1 MSKKDNKKKR
11 KSFSILKLLFAIIIL
26 LVMAILL
33 LSLYSNVTSQKL
45 ITADGRIETVEG
57 KKECVS
63 ALVCGINDNLT
74 DTIMYLNYNT
84 KNGKLFIMSI
94 PRDTYVE
101 NEYCVGHKINAI
113 YRGKNI
119 IPLVEEVQDKL
130 DTKIDYYVIFD
141 TKMVNKLVD
150 EIGGVKIEVPFD
162 MKYDDPT
169 QDLHI
174 DLEKGVQ
181 VLNGIEAEHFVR
193 FRHNNDMSVAYAMG
207 DLGRVK
213 TQQEF
218 MKSFAKS
225 MISPKNIFK
234 VQSIVNIILEDT
246 KTNIQTED
254 IIRYMLS
261 IVKLDTN
268 NIVTKTAVGSPKY
281 INGISYFLLDDEKT
295 QEEIKNEI

>member
-1 MSKKDNKKKR
+1 MSKKDSKKKR
-11 KSFSILKLLFAIIIL
+11 KSFSIFKLLFVVAIFFVI
-26 LVMAILL
+26 AIFSI
-33 LSLYSNVTSQKL
+33 SLYSNVTSHSL
-45 ITADGRIETVEG
+45 VAADGRVETIEG
-57 KKECVS
+57 KKEYVS
-63 ALVCGINDNLT
+63 ALVCGVNDNLT

-101 NEYCVGHKINAI
+101 NDYCAGHKINAI

-119 IPLVEEVQDKL
+119 VPLVDEVQEIL
-130 DTKIDYYVIFD
+130 DTKIDYYIIFD

-150 EIGGVKIEVPFD
+150 EIGGVKVDVPFD

-174 DLEKGVQ
+174 DLNKGVQ

-218 MKSFAKS
+218 MKAFAKS
-225 MISPKNIFK
+225 MLSPKNIFK
-234 VQSIVNIILEDT
+234 IQSIVSIILEDT
-246 KTNIQTED
+246 KTNITSDD
-254 IIRYMLS
+254 ILRYILS
-261 IVKLDTN
+261 VIKLDTD
-268 NIVTKTAVGSPKY
+268 NIVTKTAIGAPKY
-281 INGISYFLLDDEKT
+281 INGISYFLLDSEKT
-295 QEEIKNEI
+295 QEEINI

>member
-1 MSKKDNKKKR
+1 MSKKDSKKKR
-11 KSFSILKLLFAIIIL
+11 KSFSIFKLLFVVAIFFVI
-26 LVMAILL
+26 AIFS
-33 LSLYSNVTSQKL
+33 LSLYSNVTSHSL
-45 ITADGRIETVEG
+45 VTADGRVESVEG
-57 KKECVS
+57 KKEYVS
-63 ALVCGINDNLT
+63 ALVCGVNDNLT

-101 NEYCVGHKINAI
+101 NDYCAGHKINAI

-119 IPLVEEVQDKL
+119 VPLVDKMQEIL
-130 DTKIDYYVIFD
+130 DTKIDYYIIFD

-150 EIGGVKIEVPFD
+150 EIGGVKVDVPFD

-174 DLEKGVQ
+174 DLNKGVQ

-218 MKSFAKS
+218 MKAFAKS
-225 MISPKNIFK
+225 MLSPKNIFK
-234 VQSIVNIILEDT
+234 IQSIVSIILEDT
-246 KTNIQTED
+246 KTNITIDD
-254 IIRYMLS
+254 ILRYILS
-261 IVKLDTN
+261 VIKLDTN
-268 NIVTKTAVGSPKY
+268 NIVTKTATGAPKY
-281 INGISYFLLDDEKT
+281 INGISYFLLDSEKT